1 MRIDKLDVLYVV
13 MANELRIISREP
25 GGLVLLVLLP
35 YFIAGGMSFIAS
47 FFVRVTSGIFL
58 RQFIGLEVLMLSIIM
73 VQTGARFLWE
83 EKNGGRLESLLATP
97 TSMYVILFGTSMVM
111 IVVNLGAFTIASL
124 PIIYISAGITGIVR
138 LVIALILLFIGLLP
152 LYGIGLLIVG
162 LIMKF
167 NDADTIMNVVTPI
180 LTILSGTTY
189 PIYVLPLW
197 IKELIYALPMYMT
210 FYSMYLEMIGHGN
223 VMLITELLLATVIYL
238 ILGMT
243 SYARFERDLR
253 SRGV

>member
-1 MRIDKLDVLYVV
+1 MRINRLDVLYAV
-13 MANELRIISREP
+13 MANELKIISREP

-58 RQFIGLEVLMLSIIM
+58 RQFIGFEVLMLSIIM

-83 EKNGGRLESLLATP
+83 ERNGGRLEFLLATP
-97 TSMYVILFGTSMVM
+97 TGMYVILFGTSMVM
-111 IVVNLGAFTIASL
+111 IIVNLGAFTIASL
-124 PIIYISAGITGIVR
+124 PILYISTGITGMVR

-152 LYGIGLLIVG
+152 LYGIGLLIAG

-167 NDADTIMNVVTPI
+167 NDADTIMNVATPI

-210 FYSMYLEMIGHGN
+210 FYSMYLEMVGHYSI
-223 VMLITELLLATVIYL
+223 VLIADLLLATVIYL
-238 ILGMT
+238 MLGMT
-243 SYARFERDLR
+243 SYARLERGFR
-253 SRGV
+253 SRGI